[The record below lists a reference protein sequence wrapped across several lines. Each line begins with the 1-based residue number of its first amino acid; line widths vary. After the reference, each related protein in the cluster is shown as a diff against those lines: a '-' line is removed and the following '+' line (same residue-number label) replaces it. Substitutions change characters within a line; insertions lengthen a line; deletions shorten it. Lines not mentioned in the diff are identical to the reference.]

1 MHIYDDGSQEF
12 MAKEKNSIE
21 RREAEMLEK
30 GDNGWAIYRGEYTD
44 FEVTSTS
51 ERTPNVKDVSDKN
64 YNSETGVPLKHPL
77 ELMTWILDGNQWAD
91 LAVRTI
97 SANCAATTPL
107 FRIIT
112 SEEGRNKRVKANKI
126 ADELQEL
133 LENPN
138 PLQTGSQLFTQT
150 YWDLAIY
157 GNAYWQVVK
166 NRAGKI
172 HSIYC
177 LPAQDMRVVPGIDK
191 DLNLQLG
198 YWQMNVVSTKYTK
211 DSDKKSAY
219 LYTSSEIVHFKMPNE
234 RSAVYGKPPL
244 YTQITQITTNQLA
257 QNAINSWFNEGWMG
271 GAIFRLDGDPETVRR
286 NREFLKEMYSGSEN
300 MGRVMLLGG
309 KTELVADGNKFM
321 ANVKFD
327 EIMQIG
333 KDAILNCLG
342 VPLSMAGVRSD
353 QGTINS
359 ELIASEEAVFKRN
372 VIDFYQKIVFEQI
385 TKKLFREILGIK
397 TLKIQPGTMSKFNLK
412 YEIDA
417 VRALGEFGISIGE
430 AREILGMSSDKL
442 DEKILSL
449 YLIKTNNGAGKVSD
463 VLGADFESGEVGK
476 TIYER
481 QREEDIQFEIQKIE
495 SGSNQKAS
503 SGLDE
508 KNPVGGKTSLP
519 EPGAAQLGFGGDF
532 KKMIDGA

>member
-1 MHIYDDGSQEF
+1 MVVMRASDSGSEEFVAKDMELLKRQEEIR
-12 MAKEKNSIE
+12 AN
-21 RREAEMLEK
+21 APA
-30 GDNGWAIYRGEYTD
+30 NGWELYRGEYVD
-44 FEVTSTS
+44 LEFTSSS

-77 ELMTWILDGNQWAD
+77 ELMTYILDSNQWAD

-112 SEEGRNKRVKANKI
+112 SEKGRNKRVKADKI
-126 ADELQEL
+126 ADELEEL
-133 LENPN
+133 LKNPN
-138 PLQTGSQLFTQT
+138 PIQTGSQLFTQT

-157 GNAYWQVVK
+157 GNAYWQIVK

-191 DLNLQLG
+191 DLNLQLA
-198 YWQMNVVSTKYTK
+198 YWQMNVVSTKFYSK
-211 DSDKKSAY
+211 KEDQRKSAY

-257 QNAINSWFNEGWMG
+257 QNAINTWFSEGWMG
-271 GAIFRLDGDPETVRR
+271 GAIFRLDGDAETVRR
-286 NREFLKEMYSGSEN
+286 NREFLKEVYSGSEN
-300 MGRVMLLGG
+300 MGRIMLLGG
-309 KTELVADGNKFM
+309 KTELIADGNKFM
-321 ANVKFD
+321 ANIDF
-327 EIMQIG
+327 ETIMQIG
-333 KDAILNCLG
+333 KDSILNCMG

-353 QGTINS
+353 QGTVNS
-359 ELIASEEAVFKRN
+359 ELIASEEAVFRRN
-372 VIDFYQKIVFEQI
+372 VVDFYQKIVFEQI
-385 TKKLFREILGIK
+385 TKKLFREILGIR
-397 TLKIQPGTMSKFNLK
+397 TLEIQPGTMSKFNLK

-417 VRALGEFGISIGE
+417 VRALGEFGISVGE
-430 AREILGMSSDKL
+430 AREILGMSSDRL
-442 DEKILSL
+442 DERINSL

-463 VLGADFESGEVGK
+463 VLGADFESGEIGK

-481 QREEDIQFEIQKIE
+481 QREEDMNFERETKLGFSQ
-495 SGSNQKAS
+495 S
-503 SGLDE
+503 DD
-508 KNPVGGKTSLP
+508 KNPIGGKTSLP
-519 EPGAAQLGFGGDF
+519 EPGASQLGLGGDF
-532 KKMIDGA
+532 KDMIDNG